1 MPSPISLQKLS
12 DIRYQWIIG
21 IWVSKQ
27 GTDRQ
32 QNLADRQ
39 GRTPL
44 ILEDIKT
51 DTTIGINVTMIDTS
65 SEVDLGWFEW
75 IVSGEMDVQEEDA
88 TGIWRVIGT
97 HDRRLPM
104 KHVITDWTSRTVG
117 RWVLTQIN
125 KFYFANSQR

>member
-65 SEVDLGWFEW
+65 GEVDLGWFEW

-117 RWVLTQIN
+117 RRVLTQIN